1 MLPIV
6 RNATTNTLVGLSLE
20 NTTTVM
26 TNIIPPKNS
35 NFALTVKR
43 VAKAAGI
50 WMPVR
55 DALSIPIGHS
65 IAEVI
70 SATS

>member
-1 MLPIV
+1 MPPIV
-6 RNATTNTLVGLSLE
+6 PNATMNTLVALSLE

-35 NFALTVKR
+35 NFALTAKR

-50 WMPVR
+50 
-55 DALSIPIGHS
+55 
-65 IAEVI
+65 
-70 SATS
+70 